1 MLLGLIVAISLSVAC
16 GSDDKDDDF
25 DTVDVVDNSD
35 VDDVDEAPGVE
46 LPEGVAVP
54 IDLVEHLADAPDAA
68 AGSMKVFQLQEGD
81 AVPTSE
87 VAEARAGDWVLE
99 NDRVKI
105 YVEGVKRA
113 MSPCP
118 YGGNII
124 DAQVKGPDGTL
135 SEDNVG
141 EICLMVN
148 VGQTF
153 APERFDVVLDGANGG
168 PVVLAI
174 SGTLQLLD
182 FIDIKTMA
190 DSFAPGLINQ
200 VAIDPDDI
208 MPNKVTRYLIL
219 MPGQTHVRVLEA
231 LHNTGDTARHL
242 VTGHLMRGGGHGN
255 YFNPISR
262 LNGWGYTSLGL
273 GNLSGDPLPF
283 VAFAGPSGGY
293 AYVPKPDANLLP
305 AAGDFPRGGTQ
316 AAVAGVSLSMLG
328 LDDVAATLLA
338 KSEQLAVMPGLLHLE
353 PDEVGVVEHR
363 EYFGGGALSSITD
376 SIYPYLVEE
385 TGTLQGKVSA
395 GDGAGVAG
403 AKVTAVNSK
412 GQAMSQAITDEEGR
426 YQMVLPADDYQVR
439 ARFEARVSV
448 ADASATVGADA
459 SAEAD
464 VVLKD
469 GATIRVAIQTPDGAP
484 TPGRVSLFCEGP
496 CNDVPTSLEA
506 DITFDPLPVGFAQVR
521 WTDVQGKV
529 DLNVAA
535 GTYRVSVSRG
545 MEWSVWPAS
554 APDDGGFLVEIA
566 DGELKELTP
575 EIAHVVDTTGVVNG
589 DFHVHGITSAD
600 SVVRPDNRVLGFM
613 GDGVDVLV
621 STDHDYIF
629 DYAPTVAALGAQDE
643 IVSMVGVEITT
654 PNIGHFNSFP
664 LIRDPAHSRGGAL
677 DWGPGIGSYNLSPA
691 EMFDWMDEQ
700 GGGAE
705 HRVKQINHPDWTI
718 PSLRADLLRGFTYA
732 SAESRRMEP
741 SEPDPVTGDTGL
753 WSDNFN
759 AFEVMNGPTMSKLW
773 TVMRWWLTMISRG
786 FTPTGTA
793 VSDTH
798 MLYSDLGGSP
808 RTFVFVDPAHDT
820 PATFDEAHFAQAIIE
835 GRAIGSNGPFFRVVL
850 ENSEGVRASLGDTIE
865 SGDGELTA
873 YVSVDVPEWMPVDTI
888 DIYSNLPAEDIITAP
903 GQEKSSPIPP
913 TSSHPIEFEASD
925 LVEVASG
932 DVSHKH
938 WVKTVEIPLSI
949 TEDAYVIVVVRA
961 QDPQASMWP
970 VIPQAELK
978 PFAFSNPIFVD
989 ADGNGYDN
997 PPLAELAETTSPW
1010 QPTIYTPQDFR
1021 GLTLTPEQQLG
1032 NLFEGWNHDH

>member
-153 APERFDVVLDGANGG
+153 APERFDVVLDGADGG

-903 GQEKSSPIPP
+903 GQEKSSPIPA

-932 DVSHKH
+932 DASHKH

-1032 NLFEGWNHDH
+1032 NLFEGWNHGH